1 MPVRADPELA
11 FLRSADPDTG
21 PGASEG
27 ECYLYVFPS
36 AGEDLLKLGF
46 SRNPLG
52 RMQALHPRYY
62 EFFDLERG
70 WLART
75 DSVREARRLERDL
88 HRSLGE
94 YNAPAPLTVRKAAAG
109 HGEWYRG
116 AYAGLWNQADRLR
129 AVGHALHWP
138 LRDWAA
144 AELARQ
150 GERLYDRGAALLA
163 QLQGEP
169 GLLDDPALS
178 GLRRNLLDSLDA
190 YPALSVELHLPE
202 PLLHWY
208 YAAR

>member
-1 MPVRADPELA
+1 MPAPADSDLA

-27 ECYLYVFPS
+27 QCYLYVLPS

-70 WLART
+70 WLAQT
-75 DSVREARRLERDL
+75 DTVREARRLERDL

-94 YNAPAPLTVRKAAAG
+94 YNAPAPLTVRRAAAG

-116 AYAGLWNQADRLR
+116 AYAGLLGEAERLLDI
-129 AVGHALHWP
+129 GHTVHRP
-138 LRDWAA
+138 LRDWVG

-150 GERLYDRGAALLA
+150 GERLYDRGEALLT

-169 GLLDDPALS
+169 GLLDDPALA
-178 GLRRNLLDSLDA
+178 GLRRNLLDTLDA
-190 YPALSVELHLPE
+190 YPALALDLHLPE